1 MCIFKQNIALITSIF
16 LKKVPKTEHKK
27 VSHLTPALSKL
38 RQFARV
44 WGFGWDGQNHI
55 NILSGAAAKHFPIKK
70 YINKLSI
77 AASCLSGNDRRLEAV
92 SGSPVNRTERWAGNF
107 AALLT
112 CCARA
117 ATIASCLVQLVVIKL
132 LMLHRTANR
141 FNSTIFEQAYKIKTW
156 TRLQTPAH
164 DSQSA

>member
-92 SGSPVNRTERWAGNF
+92 SGSPVNRTER
-107 AALLT
+107 

-117 ATIASCLVQLVVIKL
+117 TTIASCLVQLVIKL

-141 FNSTIFEQAYKIKTW
+141 FNSTIFEHNYKIKTW